1 MNDHSIDMNEALIMV
16 EEYIHSYR
24 AYVN

>member
-24 AYVN
+24 AYVY

>member
-24 AYVN
+24 AYV